1 MEQNNLDILASELHL
16 VSVSSQ
22 ETKVGGFDYSI
33 DLPSVIITP
42 ESMPS
47 FDWPSWEPGGDNSY
61 DSSYSG
67 GGDIPPN
74 NGNNNSNNNTK
85 PSGVS
90 DPEKLLDGTKN
101 FLKSTIDALK
111 GLIENKT
118 APAGSEEYLS
128 ALESAQDT
136 LDKMEKS
143 TDQKFRIE
151 EISNNGDKFLDAN
164 ISYDKETKEIV
175 FSIENISGVYGYEL
189 VAHELTHIEQ
199 LMNGELKIE
208 DGQIVG
214 YDINDEVEAYQRQ
227 HDIFY
232 GSQSGNFDMNGKA
245 YPDGDYKVTPE
256 DIYNKYPGIY
266 NDLPEQN
273 LNKPNGGS
281 EESVSEPSTA
291 STSSA
296 S

>member
-1 MEQNNLDILASELHL
+1 MKQNDLDILASELHL
-16 VSVSSQ
+16 VSVLSQ
-22 ETKVGGFDYSI
+22 ETKVGGFDYSFT
-33 DLPSVIITP
+33 LPSVVITP
-42 ESMPS
+42 SEPS
-47 FDWPSWEPGGDNSY
+47 FNWPSWEPGGDNSY
-61 DSSYSG
+61 DSSYGG

-74 NGNNNSNNNTK
+74 SGNNSNNDPK

-118 APAGSEEYLS
+118 APAGAEEYLS

-151 EISNNGDKFLDAN
+151 GIPNNGDKFLDAN
-164 ISYDKETKEIV
+164 ISYDKDSKEVV
-175 FSIENISGVYGYEL
+175 FGIENISGVYGYEL

-208 DGQIVG
+208 NGTIVG

-232 GSQSGNFDMNGKA
+232 GSQSENFDMNGKP

-266 NDLPEQN
+266 DDLPEHN
-273 LNKPNGGS
+273 LSKPSGGGG
-281 EESVSEPSTA
+281 EESVSESSPA
-291 STSSA
+291 SIGSGS
-296 S
+296 